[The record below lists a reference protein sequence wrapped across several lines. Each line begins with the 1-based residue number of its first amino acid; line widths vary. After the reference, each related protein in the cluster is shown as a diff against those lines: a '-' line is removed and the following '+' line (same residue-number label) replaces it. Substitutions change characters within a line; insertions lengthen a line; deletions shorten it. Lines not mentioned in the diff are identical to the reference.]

1 MKKILPVIVIAQFFC
16 TSVWF
21 SGNAVAG
28 EIMQDL
34 QLGPA
39 FLAYLTSA
47 VQFGFIVGTLIFA
60 YYMLADRFSPS
71 FVFLVCAILAAAFN
85 LSVVLFHWGETG
97 VLSLRFLT
105 GFFLAGIYPIG
116 MKIASDHFQ
125 HGLGKSLG
133 YLVGALVLGTA
144 LPHLVKSVTTH
155 LPWKYVM
162 ITSSVLCLTGGLLM
176 YKLVPDGPYHKRS
189 QPVRF
194 LVFLEVFRHTNF
206 RAAALGYFGHMWEL
220 YTFWAFLP
228 IMLMQYQGL
237 HTNVGFPVSI
247 WSFLIIGS
255 GSIAC
260 IMGGLVSNKYGT
272 KNIARLALRI
282 SGCCCLIS
290 PVLFLQSSEIVFLL
304 FLFVWGM
311 SVVADSPLFSTLVA
325 QYAPADS
332 RGTSLTL
339 VTCLGFAIT
348 IVSIQ
353 LMGYCQHF
361 LPVQYLFL
369 LLAPGPIMGLL
380 AIRSK

>member
-1 MKKILPVIVIAQFFC
+1 
-16 TSVWF
+16 
-21 SGNAVAG
+21 
-28 EIMQDL
+28 
-34 QLGPA
+34 
-39 FLAYLTSA
+39 
-47 VQFGFIVGTLIFA
+47 
-60 YYMLADRFSPS
+60 
-71 FVFLVCAILAAAFN
+71 
-85 LSVVLFHWGETG
+85 
-97 VLSLRFLT
+97 
-105 GFFLAGIYPIG
+105 

-144 LPHLVKSVTTH
+144 LPHLVKTVTTQF
-155 LPWKYVM
+155 PWKYVM
-162 ITSSVLCLTGGLLM
+162 ITSSVLCISGGWLM
-176 YKLVPDGPYHKRS
+176 YRWVPDGPYHKRS

-194 LVFLEVFRHTNF
+194 LDFLDVFRHKDF
-206 RAAALGYFGHMWEL
+206 RNAALGYFGHMWEL

-228 IMLMQYQGL
+228 FLLVHYQQL
-237 HTNVGFPVSI
+237 HTGAGFPVAL

-272 KNIARLALRI
+272 KKVARLALSI
-282 SGCCCLIS
+282 SGCCCVLS
-290 PVLFLQSSEIVFLL
+290 PFLFLQSSEIIFLL
-304 FLFVWGM
+304 FLFIWGM

-325 QYAPADS
+325 QYAPADA

-369 LLAPGPIMGLL
+369 LLVPGPVLGLR